1 MSLLAPGATL
11 ASVIANEFTEA
22 ADALYQSALI
32 EIGLVLFIITL
43 GVNALSRG
51 LIWSMARQV
60 PSKASA

>member
-1 MSLLAPGATL
+1 M

-32 EIGLVLFIITL
+32 EIGLVRFIITL
-43 GVNALSRG
+43 GVNVLSRG